1 VESPAMATQE
11 SGSTVVPEKLLV
23 ALMRER
29 EVRPRALLFAQHVA
43 EIFPETS
50 VAIYVIENPDE
61 AEWSAKAVVGEVV
74 LENEVIPLESGT
86 LGTVAE
92 QQEPILFFGPD
103 LAREDYAH
111 LHARR
116 TLRTLAYVPFM
127 SDQVLIGALEVASFG
142 GPLSEHDLSL
152 LVDLSDYVAPA
163 IGSALAHE
171 RERNS
176 HLQSISRL
184 AQLYDLEKV
193 FNSNLEMEI
202 LLPIVASKFR
212 EILNVQAVN
221 LWLVKNETEL
231 ILLNREGEDESMTIG
246 TVIKSGNGIAGT
258 VSETGEPVLLD
269 NADDERL
276 KQRRNGA
283 GEQNI
288 FSAMAVAIV
297 AQENQVGVVEAIN
310 KLDGKPF
317 HDDDLFLLTTV
328 AETAANAL
336 HNASLLQAERKVEIL
351 ETLVDISKEIT
362 STLNLDRVL
371 QAIVN
376 RTQSIIAFERAA
388 IALEQRGTL
397 ELKAISGVPHIN
409 SADPQVRVLKDMLE
423 WASIS
428 SNEIYV
434 TQRDEGIDDPRPET
448 QAKFAEYFSETG
460 MRSFYALPL
469 IDDQGQLGLL
479 SFESSDP
486 DFLNT
491 AHLEIIKVLAAQAT
505 VALRNASLYREV
517 PFINVLEPLL
527 QRKRRFM
534 AMAKHR
540 RIATIALAC
549 AVVLFL
555 IFFPFPMRVSGD
567 GIVASA
573 RSANI
578 QSELDGVIKEV
589 FVHEG
594 EFVKQ
599 GQALATLEDWNHRSD
614 LAEAEAKYSE
624 AIAAMNHALSTG
636 DGTEAG
642 TEKVKADYW
651 NAELTR
657 DRELMNRLTIRAPF
671 DGVITTPHVEDSVGR
686 HLAHGD
692 VLGDMVETSHVTV
705 DVGIPESDVSLVQK
719 GDRAAIKLESF
730 PVHTF
735 HGVVAVVSPRG
746 EIEADHR
753 VFVARVDVPNSDGLL
768 RPGMQGLGKVSVGW
782 HPAGYVL
789 FRGIA
794 MWIWTK
800 LWSWFGW

>member
-1 VESPAMATQE
+1 MAIQE

-43 EIFPETS
+43 EIFPDTS

-61 AEWSAKAVVGEVV
+61 PEWTAKAVVGEIV
-74 LENEVIPLESGT
+74 LESELIALDSGT

-92 QQEPILFFGPD
+92 RQESILFFGPD

-127 SDQVLIGALEVASFG
+127 FDQVLIGTLEAASFG
-142 GPLSEHDLSL
+142 GPLSEDDLSA

-193 FNSNLEMEI
+193 FNSNLEMET

-231 ILLNREGEDESMTIG
+231 ILLNREGEDESMAIG
-246 TVIKSGNGIAGT
+246 SLIKSGDGIAGT
-258 VSETGEPVLLD
+258 VSESGEPLLLD
-269 NADDERL
+269 DVDDERL
-276 KQRRNGA
+276 KQRR
-283 GEQNI
+283 I

-371 QAIVN
+371 HAIVN

-397 ELKAISGVPHIN
+397 ELKAISGVQHIN
-409 SADPQVRVLKDMLE
+409 SADPQVRALKDMLE

-448 QAKFAEYFSETG
+448 QAKFAAYFGETG

-527 QRKRRFM
+527 HRKRRFM

-540 RIATIALAC
+540 RIAAIALAC
-549 AVVLFL
+549 AVLLFL

-567 GIVASA
+567 GIVASS
-573 RSANI
+573 RSAQI

-589 FVHEG
+589 FVDEG
-594 EFVKQ
+594 EFVKE
-599 GQALATLEDWNHRSD
+599 GQALATLQDWNHRSD

-624 AIAAMNHALSTG
+624 ATTAMNRSLSTG
-636 DGTEAG
+636 DGTQAG

-651 NAELTR
+651 KAELTR
-657 DRELMNRLTIRAPF
+657 TRELMNRLTIRAPF

-692 VLGDMVETSHVTV
+692 TFGDIVATSHVTV

-719 GDRAAIKLESF
+719 GDSAAIKLESF

-746 EIEADHR
+746 EVEADHR

-789 FRGIA
+789 FRGVT

>member
-1 VESPAMATQE
+1 MATQE

-43 EIFPETS
+43 EVFPDTS

-61 AEWSAKAVVGEVV
+61 AEWSAKAVVGEIV
-74 LENEVIPLESGT
+74 LESELIALDSGT

-92 QQEPILFFGPD
+92 QQESILFFGPD

-116 TLRTLAYVPFM
+116 TLRTLAYVPFIF
-127 SDQVLIGALEVASFG
+127 DQVLIGTLEIASFG
-142 GPLSEHDLSL
+142 SPLSEDDLSA

-193 FNSNLEMEI
+193 FNSNLEMEK

-221 LWLVKNETEL
+221 LWLVKNDTEL
-231 ILLNREGEDESMTIG
+231 VLLNREGEDESMAIG
-246 TVIKSGNGIAGT
+246 SVIKSGDGIAGT
-258 VSETGEPVLLD
+258 VSESGEPLLLD
-269 NADDERL
+269 DVDDERL
-276 KQRRNGA
+276 KQRR
-283 GEQNI
+283 I

-376 RTQSIIAFERAA
+376 RTQSIISFERAA

-397 ELKAISGVPHIN
+397 ELKAISGVPNIN
-409 SADPQVRVLKDMLE
+409 SADPQVRALKDMLE

-434 TQRDEGIDDPRPET
+434 TQRDEKIDDPRPET
-448 QAKFAEYFSETG
+448 QAKFAAYFRESG

-527 QRKRRFM
+527 HRKRRFM

-540 RIATIALAC
+540 RIATAALSS
-549 AVVLFL
+549 AVALFL
-555 IFFPFPMRVSGD
+555 IFCPFPMRVSGD
-567 GIVASA
+567 GTVASA
-573 RSANI
+573 RSAQI

-599 GQALATLEDWNHRSD
+599 GQALATLQDWSRRSD

-624 AIAAMNHALSTG
+624 ATAAMNHALSTG

-651 NAELTR
+651 NAELIR
-657 DRELMNRLTIRAPF
+657 NRELMNRLSIRAPF
-671 DGVITTPHVEDSVGR
+671 DGIITTPHVEDSVGR

-692 VLGDMVETSHVTV
+692 VFGDMVATSHVTV

-719 GDRAAIKLESF
+719 GDSAAIKLESF

-746 EIEADHR
+746 EVEADHR

-789 FRGIA
+789 FRGVA

>member
-1 VESPAMATQE
+1 MATQE
-11 SGSTVVPEKLLV
+11 SGSTVVPEKLLI

-29 EVRPRALLFAQHVA
+29 EVRPRALLLAQHVSELFRGA
-43 EIFPETS
+43 S
-50 VAIYVIENPDE
+50 VLVYVIENPE
-61 AEWSAKAVVGEVV
+61 QAEWSAKAVIGEVRLDSELV
-74 LENEVIPLESGT
+74 PLESGT
-86 LGTVAE
+86 LGLVAE
-92 QQEPILFFGPD
+92 RQEAILFSGPE
-103 LAREDYAH
+103 LSREDYAH

-116 TLRTLAYVPFM
+116 TLQSLAYVPFL
-127 SDQVLIGALEVASFG
+127 SGGTLVGVLEVASFND
-142 GPLSEHDLSL
+142 PLTGNDLNL
-152 LVDLSDYVAPA
+152 LIDLADYVVPA
-163 IGSALAHE
+163 IASALDQE

-193 FNSNLEMEI
+193 FNSTLEMDS

-221 LWLVKNETEL
+221 LWLVKDENEL
-231 ILLNREGEDESMTIG
+231 ILLNREGDDASMAVG
-246 TVIKSGNGIAGT
+246 TLIQSGDGIPGT
-258 VSETGEPVLLD
+258 VSETGEPILIGD
-269 NADDERL
+269 SDDERL
-276 KQRRNGA
+276 RLRNA
-283 GEQNI
+283 AASEQII
-288 FSAMAVAIV
+288 FSAMAVPIV
-297 AQENQVGVVEAIN
+297 AQESQVGVVEAIN
-310 KLDGKPF
+310 KLDGRPF
-317 HDDDLFLLTTV
+317 HEDDLFLLTAV

-351 ETLVDISKEIT
+351 ETLVEISKEIT

-388 IALEQRGTL
+388 IALEHRGAL
-397 ELKAISGVPHIN
+397 ELKAISGIPHIN
-409 SADPQVRVLKDMLE
+409 SADPQVRTLKDMLE

-428 SNEIYV
+428 SDEIYV
-434 TQRDEGIDDPRPET
+434 TQRDDVIDDPRPET

-486 DFLNT
+486 DFLTT

-527 QRKRRFM
+527 HRKRRFM

-540 RIATIALAC
+540 RIATIAMAA

-555 IFFPFPMRVSGD
+555 TFCPVPMRVSGD
-567 GIVASA
+567 STVASA
-573 RSANI
+573 RSAHI
-578 QSELDGVIKEV
+578 QSELDGVVKAV
-589 FVHEG
+589 FVSEG
-594 EFVKQ
+594 DSVRR
-599 GQALATLEDWNHRSD
+599 GQILASLEDWNHRSD
-614 LAEAEAKYSE
+614 LAAAEAKYSE
-624 AIAAMNHALSTG
+624 AMAAMNRSLAVG
-636 DGTEAG
+636 DGTQAG
-642 TEKVKADYW
+642 SERVKADYW
-651 NAELTR
+651 NAELAR
-657 DRELMNRLTIRAPF
+657 DRELMSRGMIRAPF
-671 DGVITTPHVEDSVGR
+671 DGIVTTPNVDDSVGR

-692 VLGDMVETSHVTV
+692 ILTDMVETSHVTV
-705 DVGIPESDVSLVQK
+705 DIGVPESDVSLVRK
-719 GDRAAIKLESF
+719 GERASIKLESF

-735 HGVVAVVSPRG
+735 HGVVTVISPLA
-746 EIEADHR
+746 EVESDHR
-753 VFVARVDVPNSDGLL
+753 VFLARVDVPNEDGLL
-768 RPGMQGLGKVSVGW
+768 RPGMQGSGKISIGW

-789 FRGIA
+789 FRGVA

>member
-1 VESPAMATQE
+1 MATQQ
-11 SGSTVVPEKLLV
+11 SGSTVVPEKLLI

-29 EVRPRALLFAQHVA
+29 DVRPRALLFAQHVA
-43 EIFPETS
+43 ESFRD
-50 VAIYVIENPDE
+50 VAVLIYVIENPEE
-61 AEWSAKAVVGEVV
+61 AEWSAKAILGDVRLEDEVV
-74 LENEVIPLESGT
+74 ALESGT
-86 LGTVAE
+86 LGEVAE
-92 QQEPILFFGPD
+92 RQEAILFSGSE

-116 TLRTLAYVPFM
+116 TIKSLAYVPFLV
-127 SDQVLIGALEVASFG
+127 DGALIGVMEVASFDN
-142 GPLSEHDLSL
+142 PLTGNDLGAL
-152 LVDLSDYVAPA
+152 LDVVELIAPA
-163 IGSALAHE
+163 IASAVE
-171 RERNS
+171 QGRERNS
-176 HLQSISRL
+176 QLQSISRL

-193 FNSNLEMEI
+193 FNSTLEMDS

-221 LWLVKNETEL
+221 LWLVKDENEL
-231 ILLNREGEDESMTIG
+231 ILLNREGEDASTAVG
-246 TVIKSGNGIAGT
+246 TLIKSGDGIAGA
-258 VSETGEPVLLD
+258 VSESGEPLLID
-269 NADDERL
+269 DPEDERL
-276 KQRRNGA
+276 TARNAEG
-283 GEQNI
+283 GGQII
-288 FSAMAVAIV
+288 FSAVAVPIV
-297 AQENQVGVVEAIN
+297 AQVNQVGVVEAIN

-317 HDDDLFLLTTV
+317 DDDDLFLLTTV

-351 ETLVDISKEIT
+351 ETLVEISKEIT

-388 IALEQRGTL
+388 IALEQRGVL
-397 ELKAISGVPHIN
+397 ELRAISGMAHIV
-409 SADPQVRVLKDMLE
+409 SADPQVRTLKDMLE

-434 TQRDEGIDDPRPET
+434 TQREDVIDDPRPET
-448 QAKFAEYFSETG
+448 QAKFAAYFAETG
-460 MRSFYALPL
+460 MHSFYALPL

-527 QRKRRFM
+527 QRRRRFM

-540 RIATIALAC
+540 RIATLALIGA
-549 AVVLFL
+549 AALFL
-555 IFFPFPMRVSGD
+555 IFCPFPMRVSGD
-567 GIVASA
+567 STVASA
-573 RSANI
+573 RSAHI
-578 QSELDGVIKEV
+578 QSELDGVVKAV
-589 FVHEG
+589 FVSEG
-594 EFVKQ
+594 DHVKQ
-599 GQALATLEDWNHRSD
+599 GQVLATMEDWDPRSD
-614 LAEAEAKYSE
+614 LAAAEARYSE
-624 AIAAMNHALSTG
+624 AMAAMNHSLSVG

-642 TEKVKADYW
+642 TERVKADYW

-657 DRELMNRLTIRAPF
+657 NRELLNRTLIRAPF
-671 DGVITTPHVEDSVGR
+671 DGIITTPHVEDSVGR

-692 VLGDMVETSHVTV
+692 TLSDMVETAHVTV
-705 DVGIPESDVSLVQK
+705 DVGVAESDVSLVRN
-719 GDRAAIKLESF
+719 GDSASIKLESF

-735 HGVVAVVSPRG
+735 HGVVTVVSPRS
-746 EIEADHR
+746 EVASDHR
-753 VFVARVDVPNSDGLL
+753 VFLARVDVPNGEGLL
-768 RPGMQGLGKVSVGW
+768 RPGMQGLGKISVGF

-789 FRGIA
+789 FRGIG
-794 MWIWTK
+794 MWLWTK